1 MGVMEFL
8 KTSACDPPFSHIWLT
23 PPQLGSKHP
32 NTGVGVICCIRCWDS
47 ALKLLMT
54 WFRFLHIKSFCFSS
68 LSFVS
73 AYELLYIGLLHVR
86 KFHLFTV
93 EMQLLLTWA
102 HNPCIFTRNKF
113 SETPFIFRK
122 YINESKKNFLLWY
135 NNIYCSEDL
144 LTVQIGCLNL
154 HLHLKTSSLKLRLL
168 KTISMS
174 VLDTTLLL

>member
-1 MGVMEFL
+1 MFIKYSIQFSLYLSVKSEVQQFTKYSQLAWATSFMGVMEFL

-54 WFRFLHIKSFCFSS
+54 WSRFLHIKSFCFSS

-93 EMQLLLTWA
+93 EMQLLLT
-102 HNPCIFTRNKF
+102 
-113 SETPFIFRK
+113 
-122 YINESKKNFLLWY
+122 
-135 NNIYCSEDL
+135 
-144 LTVQIGCLNL
+144 
-154 HLHLKTSSLKLRLL
+154 
-168 KTISMS
+168 
-174 VLDTTLLL
+174 